1 MAMDEQHRKGIRRA
15 AASSTQPITVD
26 TTGRIIDSATS
37 LENPPAVINTDVTV
51 ELVSQPELERIYTST
66 LPARIKQSFIDGEGI
81 IYTSGIGLTA
91 LAITTAINV
100 YYWVVTA
107 VHTLAANAA
116 LIATD
121 CGLAVLAIV
130 AVIYLLGG
138 RGGNGTVVVKG
149 CAKSG
154 FPGPVRIS
162 R

>member
-1 MAMDEQHRKGIRRA
+1 MDEQRRKGIRQA

-37 LENPPAVINTDVTV
+37 LDNPPAVIDADVTTA
-51 ELVSQPELERIYTST
+51 LVQRPELKRIYLAPTI
-66 LPARIKQSFIDGEGI
+66 PARIKQSFIDGEGI
-81 IYTSGIGLTA
+81 IYTYGVGFTA
-91 LAITTAINV
+91 LGITTAVNF
-100 YYWVVTA
+100 YYWVMTA
-107 VHTLAANAA
+107 VHTLAANAT

-121 CGLAVLAIV
+121 CGLVVLAIV

-154 FPGPVRIS
+154 FPGPIRIN